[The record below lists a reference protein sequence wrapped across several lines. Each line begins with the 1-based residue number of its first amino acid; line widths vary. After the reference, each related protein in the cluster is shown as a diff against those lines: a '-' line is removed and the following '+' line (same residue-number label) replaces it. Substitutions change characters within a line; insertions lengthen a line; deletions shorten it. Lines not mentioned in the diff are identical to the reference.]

1 MYKRQC
7 QAGSSATGNGAF
19 DDPFGVAVYGSS
31 VYVAD
36 TFNHRVQV
44 FDTSGNYLDQWG
56 SEGNG
61 NGQFD
66 RPYGLAADA
75 AGNIYVA
82 DSNNAR
88 MQKFDGDGDY
98 LGQWG
103 YSGTGDGQFYYI
115 TGVAVSGAGAYV
127 TDYNFHRVQR
137 FSQTGVTLDDGQSH
151 SFTDLAVGTYLVS
164 ELVPAGWTLTDIDC
178 GAATVTESGNTVS
191 VTLSA
196 GDDVTCTFANT
207 QDAPPATADLTI
219 TKDTDPAGGTGFPF
233 TLDPAAFTFL
243 TTWGSPGSGSGQ
255 FNLPSGVAVDAGGNV
270 YVADHFN
277 YRIQK
282 FSSAGSFLLAW
293 GWDVKVGG
301 VTGFETCGP
310 LDTCKA
316 GTAGAGNGQFNGPFG
331 IAVDLE
337 GNLYVADQ
345 YNSRIQKFTTA
356 GVYVTKWGGFG
367 NGQGQFNNPYDVTVD
382 AVGNVFVADSS
393 NHRIQ
398 KFNSTGSFLLAW
410 GWDVKVGGV
419 TGFETC
425 GPLDTCKAGTAGA
438 GIGQLNT
445 PAGVTVDGA
454 GNVYIAD
461 TENHRIQK
469 FDSNGVFL
477 DQWGSLG
484 SGNGQFNRPFQT
496 VVDLSLI
503 HI

>member
-1 MYKRQC
+1 M
-7 QAGSSATGNGAF
+7 
-19 DDPFGVAVYGSS
+19 
-31 VYVAD
+31 
-36 TFNHRVQV
+36 
-44 FDTSGNYLDQWG
+44 
-56 SEGNG
+56 
-61 NGQFD
+61 
-66 RPYGLAADA
+66 
-75 AGNIYVA
+75 
-82 DSNNAR
+82 
-88 MQKFDGDGDY
+88 
-98 LGQWG
+98 
-103 YSGTGDGQFYYI
+103 
-115 TGVAVSGAGAYV
+115 
-127 TDYNFHRVQR
+127 
-137 FSQTGVTLDDGQSH
+137 
-151 SFTDLAVGTYLVS
+151 
-164 ELVPAGWTLTDIDC
+164 
-178 GAATVTESGNTVS
+178 
-191 VTLSA
+191 
-196 GDDVTCTFANT
+196 
-207 QDAPPATADLTI
+207 
-219 TKDTDPAGGTGFPF
+219 
-233 TLDPAAFTFL
+233 
-243 TTWGSPGSGSGQ
+243 
-255 FNLPSGVAVDAGGNV
+255 AVDAGGNV

-496 VVDLSLI
+496 VVDYAGNVYVIDHYNHRMQKFNGDGDYLGQSGSPGGGSDQFWYPTDMVVDALGNFFVADQGNQRI
-503 HI
+503 QKFGQTSVTLDDDQSHTFIDLLPGTYRASPTWPTRPRLTLNA